1 MDIFE
6 FIKPKPKSERKNYQL
21 VTDKIIEE
29 TMKSEQVP
37 KLMLHSCCAPCSCY
51 VIEYLAN
58 FFEITVYFYNPNI
71 YPKAEYEKRK
81 DAQMQ
86 YNSMAKTKYPI
97 VMIEGDYDTRKFY
110 KAVKGHEHDKE
121 GEERCQICYH
131 LRMEE
136 TARLGEEMGFDYF
149 TSCLSISPHKD
160 SQVINE
166 IGARLEQTYDIKYL
180 YSDFKKKNGFKR
192 SIEICNACKLY
203 RQNYCGCEFSMRAMH
218 ESGISTI

>member
-1 MDIFE
+1 
-6 FIKPKPKSERKNYQL
+6 
-21 VTDKIIEE
+21 
-29 TMKSEQVP
+29 
-37 KLMLHSCCAPCSCY
+37 MLHSCCAPCSCY

-58 FFEITVYFYNPNI
+58 FFQITVYFYNPNI

-81 DAQMQ
+81 NTQIQ

-136 TARLGEEMGFDYF
+136 TARLGEEIGFYYF
-149 TSCLSISPHKD
+149 TSCLSISPYKD

-166 IGARLEQTYDIKYL
+166 IGERLEQAYAIKYL

-203 RQNYCGCEFSMRAMH
+203 RQNYCGCEFSMRAMR